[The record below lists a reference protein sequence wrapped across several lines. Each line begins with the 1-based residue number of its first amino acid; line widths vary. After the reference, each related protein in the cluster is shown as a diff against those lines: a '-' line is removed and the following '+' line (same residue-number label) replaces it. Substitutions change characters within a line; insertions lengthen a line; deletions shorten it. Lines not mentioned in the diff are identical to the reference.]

1 MLKKHIP
8 FLLGGLRS
16 IEVDNLESITATMI
30 ASLGQIGIQTA
41 SFVAIVGAAGLAV
54 GLAMQ
59 SSLSNFAAGVL
70 IIIFKLFKIGDFVE
84 MAGTSGVIEK
94 IINFAT
100 EMKTGDNI
108 KIIVPNSWVLS
119 GIITNYSANDV
130 CRDGH

>member
-84 MAGTSGVIEK
+84 MAGTSGVIEN

-108 KIIVPNSWVLS
+108 KIIVPNS
-119 GIITNYSANDV
+119 
-130 CRDGH
+130 